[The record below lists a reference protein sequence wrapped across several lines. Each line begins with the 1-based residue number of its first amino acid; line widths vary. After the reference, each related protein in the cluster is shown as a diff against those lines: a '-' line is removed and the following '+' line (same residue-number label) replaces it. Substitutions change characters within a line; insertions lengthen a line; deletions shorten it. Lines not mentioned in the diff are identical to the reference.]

1 MPEAITNKLLHDL
14 KRSELIEDDQLES
27 FLKKCAGER
36 GGTLPDEPEQLAQLM
51 VEHGLLSD
59 WQAKK
64 LRAGK
69 YKGFR
74 LGKYKLLGEIGKG
87 GMSAVYLAEH
97 VLMRRRVAI
106 KVLPKSRVKDTSYL
120 ERFRLE
126 ARAVAK
132 LDDPHIV
139 RAFDIDNEGDTHYIV
154 MEYVDGQDLHRLVS
168 QNGPLDAETAAD
180 YIAQAA
186 TGLAH
191 AHEKNLVHR
200 DIKPANLLV
209 DRTQTVKLLD
219 LGLARLI
226 EDEQSSLTLA
236 NDENVLGT
244 ADYLAPEQA
253 LNSHTAD
260 HRSDIYSL
268 GCTMYF
274 LLTGRPPF
282 PEGTISERLLKH
294 QVEEPDSLLKLRPDL
309 PMSLIDICNRM
320 MHKRPELRFESANEV
335 AEKLT
340 QWLAERGRKVRG
352 GSIESSDEG
361 SGVGSGI
368 LTRFA
373 VRPPSSS
380 IGTPQSSETMSNVAA
395 DRDTKRLDDSP
406 SSAII
411 EDEDISLA
419 PLDEEDEPKASKAKQ
434 REKAR
439 SSDVFS
445 GDSDKSSSSGTA
457 STGPPTKSLFEEEVL
472 EKQQQPV
479 VPRHSGEFDY
489 NPLHPPGFSS
499 PYSRTPWGL
508 YAGIGVAAVAV
519 VVLIVIIASGG
530 G

>member
-1 MPEAITNKLLHDL
+1 MSEAIKNKLLHDL
-14 KRSELIEDDQLES
+14 KRSELLEDDQLQS
-27 FLKKCAGER
+27 FLKQVASKH
-36 GGTLPDEPEQLAQLM
+36 GGSVPEDPEVLAAEL
-51 VEHGLLSD
+51 VASGLVTD

-64 LRAGK
+64 LLAGK
-69 YKGFR
+69 CKGFR
-74 LGKYKLLGEIGKG
+74 LGKYKLLGEVGKG

-97 VLMRRRVAI
+97 ILMRRRVAI
-106 KVLPKSRVKDTSYL
+106 KVLPKARVKDSSYL

-139 RAFDIDNEGDTHYIV
+139 RAFDIDNEGDVHYIV

-168 QNGPLDAETAAD
+168 QNGPVDADTAAD

-209 DRTQTVKLLD
+209 DRGQTVKLLD
-219 LGLARLI
+219 LGLAKLA
-226 EDEQSSLTLA
+226 EEEHTSLTLA

-253 LNSHTAD
+253 LNSHSAD

-268 GCTMYF
+268 GCTLYF

-294 QVEEPDSLLKLRPDL
+294 QVEEPESLLKLRPEL
-309 PMSLIDICNRM
+309 PMSLVEICQKM
-320 MHKRPELRFESANEV
+320 MQKRPELRYESAIEV
-335 AEKLT
+335 AQKLT
-340 QWLAERGRKVRG
+340 QWLATRGRTVRG
-352 GSIESSDEG
+352 GSIEPSDEG

-373 VRPPSSS
+373 VRPPASA
-380 IGTPQSSETMSNVAA
+380 IGTPPSSETISNVSA
-395 DRDTKRLDDSP
+395 DRDTKRLSDSGSGVFIDD
-406 SSAII
+406 
-411 EDEDISLA
+411 DITLA
-419 PLDEEDEPKASKAKQ
+419 PLEEDEPQPKKKSHS
-434 REKAR
+434 
-439 SSDVFS
+439 SSDVLGDAVKTKS
-445 GDSDKSSSSGTA
+445 GPSSSG
-457 STGPPTKSLFEEEVL
+457 PPTMSLLEEEFNKEQEV
-472 EKQQQPV
+472 K
-479 VPRHSGEFDY
+479 PRFSGEYDY

-499 PYSRTPWGL
+499 PYSNSTPWGL
-508 YAGIGVAAVAV
+508 IVAIGAAV
-519 VVLIVIIASGG
+519 VVVLGIVIVLINNG
-530 G
+530 

>member
-14 KRSELIEDDQLES
+14 RRSELIEDDQLEA
-27 FLKKCAGER
+27 FLKQLASRHGGSVPDAPEVIAGE
-36 GGTLPDEPEQLAQLM
+36 LVAN
-51 VEHGLLSD
+51 GLLTE
-59 WQAKK
+59 WQSKK
-64 LRAGK
+64 LLAGK

-74 LGKYKLLGEIGKG
+74 LGKYKLLGEVGKG

-97 VLMRRRVAI
+97 ILMRRRVAI
-106 KVLPKSRVKDTSYL
+106 KVLPKARVKDSSYL

-168 QNGPLDAETAAD
+168 QNGPLDPDTAAD

-191 AHEKNLVHR
+191 AHEKELVHR

-209 DRTQTVKLLD
+209 DRAQTVKLLD
-219 LGLARLI
+219 LGLAKLA
-226 EDEQSSLTLA
+226 EEEQTSLTLA

-253 LNSHTAD
+253 LNSHSAD

-268 GCTMYF
+268 GCTLYF

-294 QVEEPDSLLKLRPDL
+294 QVEEPENLLKLRPDL
-309 PMSLIDICNRM
+309 PMSLVEICQKM
-320 MHKRPELRFESANEV
+320 MQKRPELRFETATEV

-340 QWLAERGRKVRG
+340 QWLASRGRTVRG
-352 GSIESSDEG
+352 GSIEPSDEG

-373 VRPPSSS
+373 VRPPNSA
-380 IGTPQSSETMSNVAA
+380 IGTPPSSETISNVSA
-395 DRDTKRLDDSP
+395 DRDTKRLNDSSGSGVFIDDDIALAP
-406 SSAII
+406 I
-411 EDEDISLA
+411 EDD
-419 PLDEEDEPKASKAKQ
+419 DEPRKNKD
-434 REKAR
+434 KAR
-439 SSDVFS
+439 SSDVLGDGPTKSKS
-445 GDSDKSSSSGTA
+445 GPSSSG
-457 STGPPTKSLFEEEVL
+457 PPTMSLLEEEFSKE
-472 EKQQQPV
+472 EKEV
-479 VPRHSGEFDY
+479 KPRFSGEYEY
-489 NPLHPPGFSS
+489 NPLHPPGFSN
-499 PYSRTPWGL
+499 PYQKTPWGL
-508 YAGIGVAAVAV
+508 IFGIGGAI
-519 VVLIVIIASGG
+519 LIVLTIVLVIINNS
-530 G
+530 